1 LMKPSNIK
9 DVAYEISHD
18 VLNDILDEVDSVV
31 GPPLLEK
38 EDSVLEH
45 GKDVDDMV
53 ILVYFFLTISLF
65 LL

>member
-38 EDSVLEH
+38 EDFDFEH
-45 GKDVDDMV
+45 
-53 ILVYFFLTISLF
+53 
-65 LL
+65 

>member
-1 LMKPSNIK
+1 MKPSNIK